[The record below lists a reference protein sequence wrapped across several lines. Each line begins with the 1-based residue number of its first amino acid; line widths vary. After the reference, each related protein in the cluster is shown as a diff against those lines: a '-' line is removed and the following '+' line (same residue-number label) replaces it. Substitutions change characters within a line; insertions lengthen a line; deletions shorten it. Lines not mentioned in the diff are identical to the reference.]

1 MVACTTSNSKV
12 ELVSKD
18 LKTYPGFYE
27 VDSVR
32 NIIAYFDSLYY
43 ECGADIWTHNPE
55 IGESIDVWNAIRE
68 LHRYVNSERNYYPV
82 EEVNK
87 ALRQM
92 AFEQGY
98 RYSHSGEDPDSVNA
112 GEVFMFRFLEQ
123 AAIHCPQLD
132 FITDFRTEDGFA
144 GILYYPEGSRI
155 NPLYSFLVYKTKQ
168 GYKVVTVG
176 QKGDVKINKIFR
188 LLDRYGRIYYLCSNN
203 DNTIY
208 FRQYLYGWDGEN
220 MLLLCKADGVSWDR
234 YDENYKIVFNPTQFK
249 WDYCLPNNR
258 IYQKVWGTVTYKLYL
273 DWEKSVIKIEE

>member
-1 MVACTTSNSKV
+1 M
-12 ELVSKD
+12 
-18 LKTYPGFYE
+18 
-27 VDSVR
+27 
-32 NIIAYFDSLYY
+32 
-43 ECGADIWTHNPE
+43 
-55 IGESIDVWNAIRE
+55 
-68 LHRYVNSERNYYPV
+68 
-82 EEVNK
+82 
-87 ALRQM
+87 
-92 AFEQGY
+92 
-98 RYSHSGEDPDSVNA
+98 
-112 GEVFMFRFLEQ
+112 
-123 AAIHCPQLD
+123 
-132 FITDFRTEDGFA
+132 
-144 GILYYPEGSRI
+144 
-155 NPLYSFLVYKTKQ
+155 
-168 GYKVVTVG
+168 VTVG